1 MKRYKKII
9 YVILMICILAGSVFA
24 ALDFMGVVDLNF
36 RNKKFGEDVSV
47 TENEADSNSN
57 TENETN
63 TNNPEPW
70 HIVFKGY
77 AFSVEPVGLAIIHES
92 GCINIRSCDEYLIQ
106 IDVEDGTA
114 EEFWNGRDDCVKN
127 MEDSGYVIELA
138 PEKVELQGREYI
150 RYIIS
155 LANERG
161 ADVDNTYFY
170 VLVSDAGDDQRF
182 FTVIKFDEINI
193 ASLNVKEKGEIYEKS
208 VDEVTSIVAGAVPTD
223 ETNDMAGSYW
233 QETQPIE
240 NFATDNDNNIG
251 VDNITGADSK
261 VNKNSD
267 DNSSE
272 NDILIKDS
280 ITNEDTIVSYELPEG
295 YILTDDD
302 LSGKKYYSD
311 NDRVNVTI
319 SVVPYT
325 WMTAADMAER
335 ERRAGISKVIRSGQ
349 YEVSGVTFYYYT
361 YSILYIRG
369 EKRSITYHFNGY
381 ADLKNG
387 DIYSVYGFADD
398 NPAAIEPG
406 TYADFMK
413 IHME

>member
-36 RNKKFGEDVSV
+36 RNKKFGEDVSA
-47 TENEADSNSN
+47 TENENGA
-57 TENETN
+57 N

-114 EEFWNGRDDCVKN
+114 EEFWNGRDDRVKN

-161 ADVDNTYFY
+161 ADVDNIYFY
-170 VLVSDAGDDQRF
+170 MLVSDAGDDQRF

-193 ASLNVKEKGEIYEKS
+193 AYLNVKEKDEIYEKA

-233 QETQPIE
+233 QETQPVDTG
-240 NFATDNDNNIG
+240 NSATD
-251 VDNITGADSK
+251 
-261 VNKNSD
+261 
-267 DNSSE
+267 
-272 NDILIKDS
+272 KDS

-311 NDRVNVTI
+311 IDRVNVTI

-335 ERRAGISKVIRSGQ
+335 ERGAGISKVIRSGQ
-349 YEVSGVTFYYYT
+349 YEVNGVTFYYYT

-369 EKRSITYHFNGY
+369 GKRSITYHFNGY

-398 NPAAIEPG
+398 NPAAMEPD

-413 IHME
+413 INME

>member
-24 ALDFMGVVDLNF
+24 ALDFMGVVNLNTI
-36 RNKKFGEDVSV
+36 NEKFGEDMS
-47 TENEADSNSN
+47 T

-63 TNNPEPW
+63 TNKPEPW

-114 EEFWNGRDDCVKN
+114 EEFWNGRDERVKN

-170 VLVSDAGDDQRF
+170 VLVSDTGDDQRF
-182 FTVIKFDEINI
+182 VTVIKFDGIDI
-193 ASLNVKEKGEIYEKS
+193 ASLNVKEKDGIYEKA
-208 VDEVTSIVAGAVPTD
+208 VDEVTAVVAGAVPTD

-233 QETQPIE
+233 QETQPVDTG
-240 NFATDNDNNIG
+240 NSATD
-251 VDNITGADSK
+251 
-261 VNKNSD
+261 
-267 DNSSE
+267 
-272 NDILIKDS
+272 KDS
-280 ITNEDTIVSYELPEG
+280 ITNEDTTVSYELPEG

-311 NDRVNVTI
+311 NDKVNVMI

-349 YEVSGVTFYYYT
+349 YEEKGVTFYYYT
-361 YSILYIRG
+361 YSILHIRG

-398 NPAAIEPG
+398 NPAAMEPD

-413 IHME
+413 INME

>member
-9 YVILMICILAGSVFA
+9 YVIFMICILAGSVFA

-36 RNKKFGEDVSV
+36 SNKKFGEDVSA
-47 TENEADSNSN
+47 TENENG
-57 TENETN
+57 TN

-114 EEFWNGRDDCVKN
+114 EEFWNGRDDRVKN

-193 ASLNVKEKGEIYEKS
+193 ASLNVKEKDEIYEKA

-233 QETQPIE
+233 QETQPVE
-240 NFATDNDNNIG
+240 NSASDND
-251 VDNITGADSK
+251 T
-261 VNKNSD
+261 
-267 DNSSE
+267 
-272 NDILIKDS
+272 

-311 NDRVNVTI
+311 IDRVNVTI

-335 ERRAGISKVIRSGQ
+335 ERGAGISKVIRSGQ
-349 YEVSGVTFYYYT
+349 YEVNGVNFYYYT

-369 EKRSITYHFNGY
+369 GKRSITYHFNGY
-381 ADLKNG
+381 ADLENG

-398 NPAAIEPG
+398 NPAAMEPD

-413 IHME
+413 INME

>member
-114 EEFWNGRDDCVKN
+114 EEFWNGRDDRVKN

-170 VLVSDAGDDQRF
+170 MLVSDASDDQRF

-193 ASLNVKEKGEIYEKS
+193 AYLNVKEKDEIYEKA

-233 QETQPIE
+233 QETQPVDTG
-240 NFATDNDNNIG
+240 NSATD
-251 VDNITGADSK
+251 
-261 VNKNSD
+261 
-267 DNSSE
+267 
-272 NDILIKDS
+272 KDS

-311 NDRVNVTI
+311 IDRVNVTI

-335 ERRAGISKVIRSGQ
+335 ERGAGISKVIRSGQ
-349 YEVSGVTFYYYT
+349 YEVNGVTFYYYT

-369 EKRSITYHFNGY
+369 GKRSITYHFNGY

>member
-36 RNKKFGEDVSV
+36 RNKKFGEDVSA
-47 TENEADSNSN
+47 TENENGA
-57 TENETN
+57 N
-63 TNNPEPW
+63 TNNPNPW

-114 EEFWNGRDDCVKN
+114 EEFWNGRDDRVKN

-161 ADVDNTYFY
+161 ADVDNTCFY

-193 ASLNVKEKGEIYEKS
+193 ASLNVKEKDEIYEKA
-208 VDEVTSIVAGAVPTD
+208 VDEVTAIVAGAVPTD

-233 QETQPIE
+233 QETQPVE
-240 NFATDNDNNIG
+240 NSASDND
-251 VDNITGADSK
+251 T
-261 VNKNSD
+261 
-267 DNSSE
+267 
-272 NDILIKDS
+272 

-311 NDRVNVTI
+311 IDRVNVTI

-398 NPAAIEPG
+398 NPAAMEPD

-413 IHME
+413 INME

>member
-1 MKRYKKII
+1 
-9 YVILMICILAGSVFA
+9 MICILTGSVFA
-24 ALDFMGVVDLNF
+24 ALDFMGVVNLNTI
-36 RNKKFGEDVSV
+36 NAKFGEDKS
-47 TENEADSNSN
+47 A

-63 TNNPEPW
+63 TNKPEPW

-114 EEFWNGRDDCVKN
+114 EELWNGRDERVKN
-127 MEDSGYVIELA
+127 MEASGYVIELS
-138 PEKVELQGREYI
+138 PEKVKLQGREYI

-155 LANERG
+155 LVNERG

-182 FTVIKFDEINI
+182 FTVIKFDEIDI
-193 ASLNVKEKGEIYEKS
+193 ASLNVKEKDEIYQKA

-233 QETQPIE
+233 QETQLVDTE
-240 NFATDNDNNIG
+240 NSATDKGNNID
-251 VDNITGADSK
+251 VDN
-261 VNKNSD
+261 
-267 DNSSE
+267 
-272 NDILIKDS
+272 
-280 ITNEDTIVSYELPEG
+280 ITNEDTTVSYKLPEG
-295 YILTDDD
+295 YILTSDD
-302 LSGKKYYSD
+302 LSGKKYYSE
-311 NDRVNVTI
+311 NDKINVII
-319 SVVPYT
+319 SVAPYT

-335 ERRAGISKVIRSGQ
+335 ERGAGISKVIKSGQ

-369 EKRSITYHFNGY
+369 GKRSITYHFKGY

-387 DIYSVYGFADD
+387 DIYSVYGFADG
-398 NPAAIEPG
+398 NPAAMEPD

-413 IHME
+413 INME

>member
-9 YVILMICILAGSVFA
+9 YVIWMICILAGSVFA

-36 RNKKFGEDVSV
+36 RNKKFGEDVSA

-114 EEFWNGRDDCVKN
+114 EEFWNGRDDRVKN

-170 VLVSDAGDDQRF
+170 VLVSDTGDDQRF
-182 FTVIKFDEINI
+182 FTAIKFDEIDI
-193 ASLNVKEKGEIYEKS
+193 ASLNVKEKDEIYQKAI
-208 VDEVTSIVAGAVPTD
+208 DEVTSIVDGAVPTD

-233 QETQPIE
+233 QETQPVDTE
-240 NFATDNDNNIG
+240 NSTTDKGNNID
-251 VDNITGADSK
+251 VDN
-261 VNKNSD
+261 
-267 DNSSE
+267 
-272 NDILIKDS
+272 

-311 NDRVNVTI
+311 IDRVNVTI
-319 SVVPYT
+319 SVVPDT

-335 ERRAGISKVIRSGQ
+335 ERGAGISKVIRSGQ

-369 EKRSITYHFNGY
+369 GKRSITYHFNGY

-398 NPAAIEPG
+398 NPAAMEPD

-413 IHME
+413 INME

>member
-9 YVILMICILAGSVFA
+9 YVILMICILTGSVFA

-36 RNKKFGEDVSV
+36 RNKMFGEDMS
-47 TENEADSNSN
+47 T

-63 TNNPEPW
+63 TNKPEPW

-114 EEFWNGRDDCVKN
+114 EELWNGRDERVKN

-170 VLVSDAGDDQRF
+170 VLVSDTGDDQRF
-182 FTVIKFDEINI
+182 FTVIKFDGIDI
-193 ASLNVKEKGEIYEKS
+193 ASLNVKEKDGIYEKA
-208 VDEVTSIVAGAVPTD
+208 VDEVTAIVAGAVPTD

-233 QETQPIE
+233 QETQPVDTE
-240 NFATDNDNNIG
+240 NSATDKGNNID
-251 VDNITGADSK
+251 VDN
-261 VNKNSD
+261 
-267 DNSSE
+267 
-272 NDILIKDS
+272 
-280 ITNEDTIVSYELPEG
+280 ITNEDTTVSYKLPEG
-295 YILTDDD
+295 YILTSDD
-302 LSGKKYYSD
+302 LSGKKYYSK
-311 NDRVNVTI
+311 NDKINVMI

-335 ERRAGISKVIRSGQ
+335 ERGAGISKVIKSGQ

-369 EKRSITYHFNGY
+369 GKRSITYHFKGY

-387 DIYSVYGFADD
+387 DIYSVYGFADG
-398 NPAAIEPG
+398 NPAAMEPD

-413 IHME
+413 INME

>member
-9 YVILMICILAGSVFA
+9 CVILMICILAGSVFA

-36 RNKKFGEDVSV
+36 RNKKFGEDVSA

-63 TNNPEPW
+63 TNKPEPW

-114 EEFWNGRDDCVKN
+114 EELWNGRDERVKN
-127 MEDSGYVIELA
+127 MEASGYVIELA
-138 PEKVELQGREYI
+138 PEKVKLQGREYV

-182 FTVIKFDEINI
+182 FTVIKFDEIDI
-193 ASLNVKEKGEIYEKS
+193 ASLNVKEKDEIYQKA

-233 QETQPIE
+233 QETQPVDTE
-240 NFATDNDNNIG
+240 NSATDKGNNID
-251 VDNITGADSK
+251 VDN
-261 VNKNSD
+261 
-267 DNSSE
+267 
-272 NDILIKDS
+272 
-280 ITNEDTIVSYELPEG
+280 ITNEDTTVSYKLPEG
-295 YILTDDD
+295 YILTSDD

-311 NDRVNVTI
+311 IDRVNVTI

-335 ERRAGISKVIRSGQ
+335 ERGAGISKVIRSGQ

-369 EKRSITYHFNGY
+369 GKRSITYHFKGY

-398 NPAAIEPG
+398 NPAAMEPD

-413 IHME
+413 INME

>member
-1 MKRYKKII
+1 
-9 YVILMICILAGSVFA
+9 MICILAGSVFA

-36 RNKKFGEDVSV
+36 RNKKFGEDVSA
-47 TENEADSNSN
+47 TENENGA
-57 TENETN
+57 N

-208 VDEVTSIVAGAVPTD
+208 VDEVTSIVAGVVPTD
-223 ETNDMAGSYW
+223 ETNDMEGSYW

-251 VDNITGADSK
+251 ADNITGADSK

-311 NDRVNVTI
+311 IDRVNVTI

-398 NPAAIEPG
+398 NPAAMEPD
-406 TYADFMK
+406 TYAEFMK
-413 IHME
+413 SNME

>member
-9 YVILMICILAGSVFA
+9 YVILMICILTGSVFA
-24 ALDFMGVVDLNF
+24 ALDFMGVVNLNTI
-36 RNKKFGEDVSV
+36 NAKFGEYKS
-47 TENEADSNSN
+47 A

-114 EEFWNGRDDCVKN
+114 EKLWNGRDERVKN
-127 MEDSGYVIELA
+127 MEASGYVIELA
-138 PEKVELQGREYI
+138 PEKVKLQGREYI

-182 FTVIKFDEINI
+182 FTVIKFDEIDI
-193 ASLNVKEKGEIYEKS
+193 ASLNVKEKDEIYQKA

-233 QETQPIE
+233 QETQPVDTE
-240 NFATDNDNNIG
+240 NSATDKGNNID
-251 VDNITGADSK
+251 VDN
-261 VNKNSD
+261 
-267 DNSSE
+267 
-272 NDILIKDS
+272 
-280 ITNEDTIVSYELPEG
+280 ITNEDTTVSYKLPEG
-295 YILTDDD
+295 YILTSDN
-302 LSGKKYYSD
+302 LSGKKYYSK
-311 NDRVNVTI
+311 NDKINVMI
-319 SVVPYT
+319 SVAPYT

-335 ERRAGISKVIRSGQ
+335 ERGAGISKVIKSGQ

-369 EKRSITYHFNGY
+369 GKRSITYHFKGY

-387 DIYSVYGFADD
+387 DIYSVYGFADG
-398 NPAAIEPG
+398 NPAAMEPD

-413 IHME
+413 INME

>member
-9 YVILMICILAGSVFA
+9 YVILMICILVVSVFA
-24 ALDFMGVVDLNF
+24 ALDFMGVVDLNSS
-36 RNKKFGEDVSV
+36 NKKFGEDVSA
-47 TENEADSNSN
+47 TENENG
-57 TENETN
+57 TN

-77 AFSVEPVGLAIIHES
+77 AFSVEPVGQAIIHES

-114 EEFWNGRDDCVKN
+114 EELWNGRDERVKN
-127 MEDSGYVIELA
+127 MEASGYVIELS
-138 PEKVELQGREYI
+138 PEKVKLQGREYI

-182 FTVIKFDEINI
+182 FTVIKFDEIDI
-193 ASLNVKEKGEIYEKS
+193 ASLNVKEKDEIYQKA

-233 QETQPIE
+233 QETQPVDTE
-240 NFATDNDNNIG
+240 NSATDKGNNID
-251 VDNITGADSK
+251 VDN
-261 VNKNSD
+261 
-267 DNSSE
+267 
-272 NDILIKDS
+272 
-280 ITNEDTIVSYELPEG
+280 ITNEDTTVSYKLPEG
-295 YILTDDD
+295 YILTSDD
-302 LSGKKYYSD
+302 LSGKKYYSK
-311 NDRVNVTI
+311 NDKINVMI

-335 ERRAGISKVIRSGQ
+335 ERGAGISKVIKSGQ
-349 YEVSGVTFYYYT
+349 YEEKGVTFYYYT

-369 EKRSITYHFNGY
+369 GKRSITYHFKGY

-387 DIYSVYGFADD
+387 DIYSVYGFADG
-398 NPAAIEPG
+398 NPAAMEPD

-413 IHME
+413 INME

>member
-36 RNKKFGEDVSV
+36 RNKKFGEDVS
-47 TENEADSNSN
+47 A

-92 GCINIRSCDEYLIQ
+92 GCINIRNCDEYLIQ
-106 IDVEDGTA
+106 IGVEDGTA
-114 EEFWNGRDDCVKN
+114 EEFWNGRDERVKN

-170 VLVSDAGDDQRF
+170 VLVSDTGDDQRF
-182 FTVIKFDEINI
+182 FTVIKFDGIDI
-193 ASLNVKEKGEIYEKS
+193 ASLNVKEKDGIYEKA
-208 VDEVTSIVAGAVPTD
+208 VDEVTAVVAGAVPTD

-233 QETQPIE
+233 QETQPVDTG
-240 NFATDNDNNIG
+240 NSATD
-251 VDNITGADSK
+251 
-261 VNKNSD
+261 
-267 DNSSE
+267 
-272 NDILIKDS
+272 KDS
-280 ITNEDTIVSYELPEG
+280 ITNEDTTVSYELPEG

-311 NDRVNVTI
+311 NDKVNVMI

-349 YEVSGVTFYYYT
+349 YEEKGVTFYYYT
-361 YSILYIRG
+361 YSILHIRG

-398 NPAAIEPG
+398 NPAAMEPD

-413 IHME
+413 INME

>member
-1 MKRYKKII
+1 
-9 YVILMICILAGSVFA
+9 MICILAGSVFA

-63 TNNPEPW
+63 TNKPEPW

-114 EEFWNGRDDCVKN
+114 EEFWNGRDERVKN

-138 PEKVELQGREYI
+138 PEKVELQEREYI

-170 VLVSDAGDDQRF
+170 VLVSDTGDDQRF
-182 FTVIKFDEINI
+182 FTVIKFDGIDI
-193 ASLNVKEKGEIYEKS
+193 ASLNVKEKDGIYEKA
-208 VDEVTSIVAGAVPTD
+208 VDEVTAIVAGAVPTD

-233 QETQPIE
+233 QETQPVDTG
-240 NFATDNDNNIG
+240 NSATD
-251 VDNITGADSK
+251 
-261 VNKNSD
+261 
-267 DNSSE
+267 
-272 NDILIKDS
+272 KDS
-280 ITNEDTIVSYELPEG
+280 ITNEDTTVSYELPEG

-311 NDRVNVTI
+311 NDKVNVMI

-349 YEVSGVTFYYYT
+349 YEEKGVTFYYYT
-361 YSILYIRG
+361 YSILHIRG

-398 NPAAIEPG
+398 NPAAMEPD

-413 IHME
+413 INME

>member
-1 MKRYKKII
+1 
-9 YVILMICILAGSVFA
+9 MICILAGSVFA

-36 RNKKFGEDVSV
+36 SNKKFGEDVSV
-47 TENEADSNSN
+47 TENENGA
-57 TENETN
+57 N

-92 GCINIRSCDEYLIQ
+92 GCLNIRSCDEYLIQ

-114 EEFWNGRDDCVKN
+114 EEFWNGRDDRVKN

-170 VLVSDAGDDQRF
+170 GLVSDTGDDQRF
-182 FTVIKFDEINI
+182 FTVIKFDEIDI
-193 ASLNVKEKGEIYEKS
+193 ASLNVNEKDEIYEKA
-208 VDEVTSIVAGAVPTD
+208 VEEVTSIVAGAVPTD

-233 QETQPIE
+233 QETQPVE

-251 VDNITGADSK
+251 ADNITGADSK

-280 ITNEDTIVSYELPEG
+280 ITNEDTVVSYELPEG
-295 YILTDDD
+295 YILTNDD

-311 NDRVNVTI
+311 IDRVNVI
-319 SVVPYT
+319 VSVVPYT

-335 ERRAGISKVIRSGQ
+335 EHGAGISKVIRSGQ
-349 YEVSGVTFYYYT
+349 YELNGVTFYYYT
-361 YSILYIRG
+361 YSILYIRDG
-369 EKRSITYHFNGY
+369 KRSITYHFNGY

-398 NPAAIEPG
+398 NPAAMKPD

>member
-9 YVILMICILAGSVFA
+9 YVILMICILTGSVFA

-36 RNKKFGEDVSV
+36 RNKKFGEDMS
-47 TENEADSNSN
+47 T

-63 TNNPEPW
+63 TNKPEPW

-114 EEFWNGRDDCVKN
+114 EEFWNGRDERVKN

-138 PEKVELQGREYI
+138 PEKVELQEREYI

-170 VLVSDAGDDQRF
+170 VLVSDTGDDQRF
-182 FTVIKFDEINI
+182 FTVIKFDGIDI
-193 ASLNVKEKGEIYEKS
+193 ASLNVKKKDGIYEKA
-208 VDEVTSIVAGAVPTD
+208 VDEVTAIVAGAVPTD

-233 QETQPIE
+233 QETQPVDTG
-240 NFATDNDNNIG
+240 NSATD
-251 VDNITGADSK
+251 
-261 VNKNSD
+261 
-267 DNSSE
+267 
-272 NDILIKDS
+272 KDS
-280 ITNEDTIVSYELPEG
+280 ITNEDTTVSYELPEG

-311 NDRVNVTI
+311 NDKVNVMI

-335 ERRAGISKVIRSGQ
+335 EHRAGISKVIRSGQ
-349 YEVSGVTFYYYT
+349 YEEKGVTFYYYT

-369 EKRSITYHFNGY
+369 GKRSITYHFKGY

-387 DIYSVYGFADD
+387 DIYSVYGFADG
-398 NPAAIEPG
+398 NPAAMEPD

-413 IHME
+413 INME

>member
-36 RNKKFGEDVSV
+36 RNKKFGEDVSA
-47 TENEADSNSN
+47 TENENGA
-57 TENETN
+57 N

-193 ASLNVKEKGEIYEKS
+193 ASLNVKEKGEIYEKA

-233 QETQPIE
+233 QETQPVE
-240 NFATDNDNNIG
+240 NSASDND
-251 VDNITGADSK
+251 T
-261 VNKNSD
+261 
-267 DNSSE
+267 
-272 NDILIKDS
+272 

-311 NDRVNVTI
+311 IDRVNVTI

-398 NPAAIEPG
+398 NLAAMEPD
-406 TYADFMK
+406 TYAEFMK
-413 IHME
+413 INME

>member
-9 YVILMICILAGSVFA
+9 YVILMICILTGSVFA
-24 ALDFMGVVDLNF
+24 ALDFMGVVNLNTI
-36 RNKKFGEDVSV
+36 NAKFGEDRS
-47 TENEADSNSN
+47 A

-63 TNNPEPW
+63 TNKPEPW

-114 EEFWNGRDDCVKN
+114 EELWNGRDERVKN
-127 MEDSGYVIELA
+127 MEASGYVIELS
-138 PEKVELQGREYI
+138 PEKVKLQGREYI

-182 FTVIKFDEINI
+182 FTVIKFDEIDI
-193 ASLNVKEKGEIYEKS
+193 ASLNVKEKDEIYQKA

-233 QETQPIE
+233 QETQSVDTE
-240 NFATDNDNNIG
+240 NSATDKGNNID
-251 VDNITGADSK
+251 VDN
-261 VNKNSD
+261 
-267 DNSSE
+267 
-272 NDILIKDS
+272 
-280 ITNEDTIVSYELPEG
+280 ITNEDTTVSYKLPEG
-295 YILTDDD
+295 YILTSDD
-302 LSGKKYYSD
+302 LSGKKYYSE
-311 NDRVNVTI
+311 NDKINVMI

-335 ERRAGISKVIRSGQ
+335 ERGAGISKVIKSGQ
-349 YEVSGVTFYYYT
+349 YEEKGVTFYYYT

-369 EKRSITYHFNGY
+369 GKRSITYHFKGY

-387 DIYSVYGFADD
+387 DIYSVYGFADG
-398 NPAAIEPG
+398 NPAAMEPD

-413 IHME
+413 INME

>member
-9 YVILMICILAGSVFA
+9 YVIFMICILAGSVFA

-36 RNKKFGEDVSV
+36 SNKKFGEDVSA
-47 TENEADSNSN
+47 TENVNG
-57 TENETN
+57 TN

-114 EEFWNGRDDCVKN
+114 EEFWNGRDDRVKN

-193 ASLNVKEKGEIYEKS
+193 ASLNVKEKDEIYQKA
-208 VDEVTSIVAGAVPTD
+208 VDEVTSIVADAVPTD

-233 QETQPIE
+233 QETQPVDTE
-240 NFATDNDNNIG
+240 NSATDKGNNID
-251 VDNITGADSK
+251 VDN
-261 VNKNSD
+261 
-267 DNSSE
+267 
-272 NDILIKDS
+272 

-335 ERRAGISKVIRSGQ
+335 ERGAGISKVIRSGQ
-349 YEVSGVTFYYYT
+349 YEVNGVTFYYYT

-369 EKRSITYHFNGY
+369 GKRSITYHFNGY

>member
-1 MKRYKKII
+1 
-9 YVILMICILAGSVFA
+9 MICILAGSVFA

-36 RNKKFGEDVSV
+36 SNKKFGEDVSA
-47 TENEADSNSN
+47 TENVNG
-57 TENETN
+57 TN

-114 EEFWNGRDDCVKN
+114 EEFWNGRDDRVKN

-193 ASLNVKEKGEIYEKS
+193 ASLNVKEKDEIYQKA
-208 VDEVTSIVAGAVPTD
+208 VDEVTSIVADAVPTD

-233 QETQPIE
+233 QETQPVDTE
-240 NFATDNDNNIG
+240 NSATDKGNNID
-251 VDNITGADSK
+251 VDN
-261 VNKNSD
+261 
-267 DNSSE
+267 
-272 NDILIKDS
+272 

-335 ERRAGISKVIRSGQ
+335 ERGAGISKVIRSGQ
-349 YEVSGVTFYYYT
+349 YEVNGVTFYYYT

-369 EKRSITYHFNGY
+369 GKRSITYHFNGY
-381 ADLKNG
+381 ADLENG

-398 NPAAIEPG
+398 NPAAMEPD

-413 IHME
+413 INME

>member
-9 YVILMICILAGSVFA
+9 YVILMICILTGSVFA
-24 ALDFMGVVDLNF
+24 ALDFMGVVNLNTI
-36 RNKKFGEDVSV
+36 NAKFGEDRS
-47 TENEADSNSN
+47 A

-63 TNNPEPW
+63 TNKPEPW

-114 EEFWNGRDDCVKN
+114 EELWNGRDERVKN
-127 MEDSGYVIELA
+127 MEASGYVIELS
-138 PEKVELQGREYI
+138 PEKAKLQGREYI

-182 FTVIKFDEINI
+182 FTVIKFDEIDI
-193 ASLNVKEKGEIYEKS
+193 ASLNVKEKDEIYQKA

-233 QETQPIE
+233 QETQPVDTE
-240 NFATDNDNNIG
+240 NSATNKGNNID
-251 VDNITGADSK
+251 VDN
-261 VNKNSD
+261 
-267 DNSSE
+267 
-272 NDILIKDS
+272 
-280 ITNEDTIVSYELPEG
+280 ITNEDTTVSYKLPEG
-295 YILTDDD
+295 YILTSDD
-302 LSGKKYYSD
+302 LSGKKYYSK
-311 NDRVNVTI
+311 NDKINVMI

-335 ERRAGISKVIRSGQ
+335 ERGAGISKVIKSGQ

-369 EKRSITYHFNGY
+369 GKRSITYHFKGY

-387 DIYSVYGFADD
+387 DIYSVYGFADG
-398 NPAAIEPG
+398 NPAAMEPD

-413 IHME
+413 INME

>member
-77 AFSVEPVGLAIIHES
+77 AFSVEPVGLAIIQGS

-114 EEFWNGRDDCVKN
+114 EEFWNGRDDRVKN

-193 ASLNVKEKGEIYEKS
+193 ASLNVKEKDEIYQKA
-208 VDEVTSIVAGAVPTD
+208 VDEVTSIVADAVPTD

-233 QETQPIE
+233 QETQPVDTE
-240 NFATDNDNNIG
+240 NSATDKGNNID
-251 VDNITGADSK
+251 VDN
-261 VNKNSD
+261 
-267 DNSSE
+267 
-272 NDILIKDS
+272 

-311 NDRVNVTI
+311 IDRVNVTI

-398 NPAAIEPG
+398 NPAAMEPD

-413 IHME
+413 INME

>member
-24 ALDFMGVVDLNF
+24 ALDFMGVVNLNTI
-36 RNKKFGEDVSV
+36 NEKFGEDMS
-47 TENEADSNSN
+47 T

-114 EEFWNGRDDCVKN
+114 EELWNGRDERVKN

-170 VLVSDAGDDQRF
+170 VLVSDTGDDQRF
-182 FTVIKFDEINI
+182 FTVIKFDKIDI
-193 ASLNVKEKGEIYEKS
+193 ASLNVKEKDEIYEKA
-208 VDEVTSIVAGAVPTD
+208 VDEVTSIVDGAVPTD

-233 QETQPIE
+233 QETQPVDTE
-240 NFATDNDNNIG
+240 NSTTDKGNNID
-251 VDNITGADSK
+251 VDN
-261 VNKNSD
+261 
-267 DNSSE
+267 
-272 NDILIKDS
+272 
-280 ITNEDTIVSYELPEG
+280 ITNEDTTVSYELPEG

-311 NDRVNVTI
+311 NDKVNVMI

-398 NPAAIEPG
+398 NPAAMEPD

-413 IHME
+413 INME

>member
-36 RNKKFGEDVSV
+36 RNKKFGEDVSA

-161 ADVDNTYFY
+161 ADVDNIYFY
-170 VLVSDAGDDQRF
+170 MLVSDAGDDQRF

-193 ASLNVKEKGEIYEKS
+193 AYLNVKEKDEIYEKA

-233 QETQPIE
+233 QETQPVDTG
-240 NFATDNDNNIG
+240 NSATD
-251 VDNITGADSK
+251 
-261 VNKNSD
+261 
-267 DNSSE
+267 
-272 NDILIKDS
+272 KDS

-311 NDRVNVTI
+311 NDKVNVMI

-335 ERRAGISKVIRSGQ
+335 ERGAGISKVIRSGQ

-398 NPAAIEPG
+398 NPAAMEPD

-413 IHME
+413 INME

>member
-9 YVILMICILAGSVFA
+9 YVILMICILTGSVFA

-36 RNKKFGEDVSV
+36 RNKKFGEDMS
-47 TENEADSNSN
+47 T

-63 TNNPEPW
+63 TNKPEPW

-114 EEFWNGRDDCVKN
+114 EEFWNGRDERVKN

-138 PEKVELQGREYI
+138 PEKVELQEREYI

-182 FTVIKFDEINI
+182 FTVIKFDEIDI
-193 ASLNVKEKGEIYEKS
+193 AYLNVKEKDEIYQKA

-233 QETQPIE
+233 QETQPVDTE
-240 NFATDNDNNIG
+240 NSATDKGNNID
-251 VDNITGADSK
+251 VDN
-261 VNKNSD
+261 
-267 DNSSE
+267 
-272 NDILIKDS
+272 
-280 ITNEDTIVSYELPEG
+280 ITNEDTTVSYELPEG

-311 NDRVNVTI
+311 NDKVNVMI

-361 YSILYIRG
+361 YSILYIG
-369 EKRSITYHFNGY
+369 GGKRSITYHFKGY

-398 NPAAIEPG
+398 NPAAMEPD

-413 IHME
+413 INME

>member
-9 YVILMICILAGSVFA
+9 YVILMICILTGSVFA
-24 ALDFMGVVDLNF
+24 ALDFMGVVNLNTI
-36 RNKKFGEDVSV
+36 NAKFGEDRS
-47 TENEADSNSN
+47 A

-63 TNNPEPW
+63 TNKPEPW

-114 EEFWNGRDDCVKN
+114 EELWNGRDERVKN
-127 MEDSGYVIELA
+127 MEASGYVIELA
-138 PEKVELQGREYI
+138 PEKVKLQGREYI

-182 FTVIKFDEINI
+182 FTVIKFDEIDI
-193 ASLNVKEKGEIYEKS
+193 ASLNVKEKDEIYQKA

-233 QETQPIE
+233 QETQPVDTE
-240 NFATDNDNNIG
+240 NSATDKGNNID
-251 VDNITGADSK
+251 VDN
-261 VNKNSD
+261 
-267 DNSSE
+267 
-272 NDILIKDS
+272 
-280 ITNEDTIVSYELPEG
+280 ITNEDTTVSYKLPEG
-295 YILTDDD
+295 YILTSDD
-302 LSGKKYYSD
+302 LSGKKYYSK
-311 NDRVNVTI
+311 NDKINVMI

-335 ERRAGISKVIRSGQ
+335 ERGAGISKVIKSGQ
-349 YEVSGVTFYYYT
+349 YEEKGVTFYYYT

-369 EKRSITYHFNGY
+369 GKRSITYHFKGY

-387 DIYSVYGFADD
+387 DIYSVYGFADG
-398 NPAAIEPG
+398 NPAAMEPD

-413 IHME
+413 INME

>member
-36 RNKKFGEDVSV
+36 RNKKFGEDVSA

-114 EEFWNGRDDCVKN
+114 EELWNSRDERVKN

-182 FTVIKFDEINI
+182 FTVIKFDKIDI
-193 ASLNVKEKGEIYEKS
+193 ASLNVKEKDEIYEKA

-233 QETQPIE
+233 QETQPVDTG
-240 NFATDNDNNIG
+240 NSATD
-251 VDNITGADSK
+251 
-261 VNKNSD
+261 
-267 DNSSE
+267 
-272 NDILIKDS
+272 KDS
-280 ITNEDTIVSYELPEG
+280 ITNEDTTVSYELPEG

-311 NDRVNVTI
+311 NDKVNVMI

-349 YEVSGVTFYYYT
+349 YEEKGVTFYYYT
-361 YSILYIRG
+361 YSILHIRG

-398 NPAAIEPG
+398 NPAAMEPD

-413 IHME
+413 INME

>member
-1 MKRYKKII
+1 
-9 YVILMICILAGSVFA
+9 MICILAGSVFA

-36 RNKKFGEDVSV
+36 RNKKFGEDVS
-47 TENEADSNSN
+47 A

-114 EEFWNGRDDCVKN
+114 EEFWNVRDERVKN

-170 VLVSDAGDDQRF
+170 VLVSDTGDDQRF
-182 FTVIKFDEINI
+182 FTVIKFDGIDI
-193 ASLNVKEKGEIYEKS
+193 ASLNVKEKDGIYEKA
-208 VDEVTSIVAGAVPTD
+208 VDEVTAVVAGAVPTD

-251 VDNITGADSK
+251 ADNITGADSK

-280 ITNEDTIVSYELPEG
+280 ITNEDTTVSYELPEG

-311 NDRVNVTI
+311 NDKVNVMI

-335 ERRAGISKVIRSGQ
+335 ERGAGISKVIKSGQ

-369 EKRSITYHFNGY
+369 GKRSITYR
-381 ADLKNG
+381 K
-387 DIYSVYGFADD
+387 SQ
-398 NPAAIEPG
+398 
-406 TYADFMK
+406 K
-413 IHME
+413 S

>member
-1 MKRYKKII
+1 
-9 YVILMICILAGSVFA
+9 MICILTGSVFA
-24 ALDFMGVVDLNF
+24 ALDFMGVVNLNTI
-36 RNKKFGEDVSV
+36 NAKFGEYKS
-47 TENEADSNSN
+47 A

-114 EEFWNGRDDCVKN
+114 EEFWNGRDDRVKN

-182 FTVIKFDEINI
+182 FTVIKFDEIDN
-193 ASLNVKEKGEIYEKS
+193 ASLNVKEKNEIYEKA

-251 VDNITGADSK
+251 ADNITGADSK

-280 ITNEDTIVSYELPEG
+280 ITNEDIVVSYELPEG
-295 YILTDDD
+295 YILTNDD

-311 NDRVNVTI
+311 IDRVNVI
-319 SVVPYT
+319 VSVVPYT

-335 ERRAGISKVIRSGQ
+335 ERGAGISKVIRSGQ
-349 YEVSGVTFYYYT
+349 YEVNGVTFYYYT
-361 YSILYIRG
+361 YSILYIKG
-369 EKRSITYHFNGY
+369 GKRSITYHFNGY

-398 NPAAIEPG
+398 NPAAMEPD

>member
-24 ALDFMGVVDLNF
+24 ALDFMGVVNLNTI
-36 RNKKFGEDVSV
+36 NAKFGEDRS
-47 TENEADSNSN
+47 A

-63 TNNPEPW
+63 TNKPEPW

-114 EEFWNGRDDCVKN
+114 EELWNGRDERVKN
-127 MEDSGYVIELA
+127 MEASGYVIELS
-138 PEKVELQGREYI
+138 PEKVKLQGREYI

-182 FTVIKFDEINI
+182 FTVIKFDEIDI
-193 ASLNVKEKGEIYEKS
+193 ASLNVKEKDEIYQKA

-233 QETQPIE
+233 QETQPVDTE
-240 NFATDNDNNIG
+240 NSATDKGNNID
-251 VDNITGADSK
+251 VDN
-261 VNKNSD
+261 
-267 DNSSE
+267 
-272 NDILIKDS
+272 
-280 ITNEDTIVSYELPEG
+280 ITNEDTTVSYKLPEG
-295 YILTDDD
+295 YILTSDD
-302 LSGKKYYSD
+302 LSGKKYYSK
-311 NDRVNVTI
+311 NDEINVMI

-335 ERRAGISKVIRSGQ
+335 ERGAGISKVIKSGQ

-369 EKRSITYHFNGY
+369 GKRSITYHFKGY

-387 DIYSVYGFADD
+387 DIYSVYGFADG
-398 NPAAIEPG
+398 NPAAMEPD

-413 IHME
+413 INME

>member
-36 RNKKFGEDVSV
+36 RNKKFGEDVSA
-47 TENEADSNSN
+47 TENENGA
-57 TENETN
+57 N

-114 EEFWNGRDDCVKN
+114 EEFWNGRDDRVKN

-161 ADVDNTYFY
+161 ADVDNTYLY
-170 VLVSDAGDDQRF
+170 VLVSDTGDDQRF

-193 ASLNVKEKGEIYEKS
+193 ASLNVKEKDEIYEKA

-233 QETQPIE
+233 QETQPVE
-240 NFATDNDNNIG
+240 NSASDND
-251 VDNITGADSK
+251 T
-261 VNKNSD
+261 
-267 DNSSE
+267 
-272 NDILIKDS
+272 

-349 YEVSGVTFYYYT
+349 YEVNGVTFYYYT

>member
-9 YVILMICILAGSVFA
+9 YVIFMICILAGSVFA

-36 RNKKFGEDVSV
+36 SNKKFGEDVSA
-47 TENEADSNSN
+47 TENENG
-57 TENETN
+57 TN

-114 EEFWNGRDDCVKN
+114 EEFWNGRDDRVKN

-193 ASLNVKEKGEIYEKS
+193 ASLNVKEKDEIYEKA

-233 QETQPIE
+233 QETQPVE
-240 NFATDNDNNIG
+240 NSASDND
-251 VDNITGADSK
+251 T
-261 VNKNSD
+261 
-267 DNSSE
+267 
-272 NDILIKDS
+272 

-335 ERRAGISKVIRSGQ
+335 ERGAGISKVIRSGQ
-349 YEVSGVTFYYYT
+349 YEVNGVTFYYYT

-369 EKRSITYHFNGY
+369 GKRSITYHFNGY

-398 NPAAIEPG
+398 NPAAMEPD

-413 IHME
+413 INME

>member
-114 EEFWNGRDDCVKN
+114 EEFWNGRDDRVKN

-170 VLVSDAGDDQRF
+170 MLVSDAGDDQRF

-193 ASLNVKEKGEIYEKS
+193 AYLNVKEKDEIYEKA

-233 QETQPIE
+233 QETQPVDTG
-240 NFATDNDNNIG
+240 NSATD
-251 VDNITGADSK
+251 
-261 VNKNSD
+261 
-267 DNSSE
+267 
-272 NDILIKDS
+272 KDS

-311 NDRVNVTI
+311 NDKVNVTI

-335 ERRAGISKVIRSGQ
+335 ERGAGISKVIRSGQ
-349 YEVSGVTFYYYT
+349 YEVNGVTFYYYT

-369 EKRSITYHFNGY
+369 GKRSITYHFNGY

-398 NPAAIEPG
+398 NPAAMEPD

-413 IHME
+413 INME

>member
-1 MKRYKKII
+1 
-9 YVILMICILAGSVFA
+9 MICILTGSVFA
-24 ALDFMGVVDLNF
+24 ALDFMGVVNLNTI
-36 RNKKFGEDVSV
+36 NAKFGEDRS
-47 TENEADSNSN
+47 A

-114 EEFWNGRDDCVKN
+114 EKLWNGRDERVKN
-127 MEDSGYVIELA
+127 MEASGYVIELA
-138 PEKVELQGREYI
+138 PEKVKLQGREYV

-182 FTVIKFDEINI
+182 FTVIKFDEIDI
-193 ASLNVKEKGEIYEKS
+193 ASLNVKEKDEIYQKA

-233 QETQPIE
+233 QETQPVDTE
-240 NFATDNDNNIG
+240 NSATDKGNNID
-251 VDNITGADSK
+251 VDN
-261 VNKNSD
+261 
-267 DNSSE
+267 
-272 NDILIKDS
+272 
-280 ITNEDTIVSYELPEG
+280 ITNEDTTVSYKLPEG
-295 YILTDDD
+295 YILTSDD
-302 LSGKKYYSD
+302 LSGKKYYSK
-311 NDRVNVTI
+311 NDKINVMI

-335 ERRAGISKVIRSGQ
+335 ERGAGISKVIKSGQ

-398 NPAAIEPG
+398 NPAAMEPD

-413 IHME
+413 INME

>member
-63 TNNPEPW
+63 TNKSEPW

-114 EEFWNGRDDCVKN
+114 EEFWNGRDDRVKN

-182 FTVIKFDEINI
+182 FMVIKFDEINI
-193 ASLNVKEKGEIYEKS
+193 ASLNVKEKDEIYEKA

-233 QETQPIE
+233 QETQPVE
-240 NFATDNDNNIG
+240 NSASDND
-251 VDNITGADSK
+251 T
-261 VNKNSD
+261 
-267 DNSSE
+267 
-272 NDILIKDS
+272 

-335 ERRAGISKVIRSGQ
+335 ERGAGISKVIRSGQ
-349 YEVSGVTFYYYT
+349 YEVNGVTFYYYT

-369 EKRSITYHFNGY
+369 GKRSITYHFNGY

-398 NPAAIEPG
+398 NPAAMEPD

-413 IHME
+413 INME

>member
-36 RNKKFGEDVSV
+36 SNKKFGEDVSA
-47 TENEADSNSN
+47 TENENG
-57 TENETN
+57 TN

-114 EEFWNGRDDCVKN
+114 EEFWNGRDDRVKN

-170 VLVSDAGDDQRF
+170 ALVSDTGDDQRF
-182 FTVIKFDEINI
+182 FTVIKFDEIDI
-193 ASLNVKEKGEIYEKS
+193 ASLNVKEKDEIYEKA

-251 VDNITGADSK
+251 ADNITGADSK

-311 NDRVNVTI
+311 IDRVNVTI

-361 YSILYIRG
+361 YSILHIMG

-398 NPAAIEPG
+398 NPAAMEPD

-413 IHME
+413 INME

>member
-24 ALDFMGVVDLNF
+24 ALDFMGVVNLNTI
-36 RNKKFGEDVSV
+36 NEKFGEDMS
-47 TENEADSNSN
+47 T

-63 TNNPEPW
+63 TNKPEPW

-114 EEFWNGRDDCVKN
+114 EELWNGRDERVKN

-138 PEKVELQGREYI
+138 PEKVELQGRKYI

-193 ASLNVKEKGEIYEKS
+193 ASLNVKEKDEIYEKA

-233 QETQPIE
+233 QETQPVDTG
-240 NFATDNDNNIG
+240 NSATD
-251 VDNITGADSK
+251 
-261 VNKNSD
+261 
-267 DNSSE
+267 
-272 NDILIKDS
+272 KDS
-280 ITNEDTIVSYELPEG
+280 ITSEDTIVSYELPEG

-311 NDRVNVTI
+311 IDRVNVTI

-349 YEVSGVTFYYYT
+349 YEVNGVTFYYYT

-369 EKRSITYHFNGY
+369 GKRSITYHFNGY

-398 NPAAIEPG
+398 NPAAMEPD

-413 IHME
+413 INME

>member
-9 YVILMICILAGSVFA
+9 YVILMICILTGSVFA
-24 ALDFMGVVDLNF
+24 ALDFMGVVNLNTI
-36 RNKKFGEDVSV
+36 NAKFGEDRS
-47 TENEADSNSN
+47 A

-63 TNNPEPW
+63 TNKPEPW

-114 EEFWNGRDDCVKN
+114 EELWNGRDERVKN
-127 MEDSGYVIELA
+127 MEASGYVIELS
-138 PEKVELQGREYI
+138 PEKVKLQGREYI

-182 FTVIKFDEINI
+182 FTVIKFDEIDI
-193 ASLNVKEKGEIYEKS
+193 ASLNVKEKDEIYQKA

-233 QETQPIE
+233 QETQLVDTE
-240 NFATDNDNNIG
+240 NSATDKGNNID
-251 VDNITGADSK
+251 VDN
-261 VNKNSD
+261 
-267 DNSSE
+267 
-272 NDILIKDS
+272 
-280 ITNEDTIVSYELPEG
+280 ITNEDTTVSYKLPEG
-295 YILTDDD
+295 YILTSDD
-302 LSGKKYYSD
+302 LSGKKYYSK
-311 NDRVNVTI
+311 NDKINVMI

-335 ERRAGISKVIRSGQ
+335 ERGAGISKVIKSGQ

-369 EKRSITYHFNGY
+369 GKRSITYHFKGY

-387 DIYSVYGFADD
+387 DIYSVYGFADG
-398 NPAAIEPG
+398 NPAAMEPD

-413 IHME
+413 INME

>member
-63 TNNPEPW
+63 TNKPEPW

-114 EEFWNGRDDCVKN
+114 EEFWNGRDDRVKN

-193 ASLNVKEKGEIYEKS
+193 ASLNVKEKDEIYQKA
-208 VDEVTSIVAGAVPTD
+208 VDEVTSIVADAVPTD

-233 QETQPIE
+233 QETQPVDTE
-240 NFATDNDNNIG
+240 NSATDKGNNID
-251 VDNITGADSK
+251 VDN
-261 VNKNSD
+261 
-267 DNSSE
+267 
-272 NDILIKDS
+272 

-335 ERRAGISKVIRSGQ
+335 ERGAGISKVIRSGQ
-349 YEVSGVTFYYYT
+349 YEVNGVTFYYYT

-369 EKRSITYHFNGY
+369 GKRSITYHFNGY

-398 NPAAIEPG
+398 NPAAMEPD

-413 IHME
+413 INME